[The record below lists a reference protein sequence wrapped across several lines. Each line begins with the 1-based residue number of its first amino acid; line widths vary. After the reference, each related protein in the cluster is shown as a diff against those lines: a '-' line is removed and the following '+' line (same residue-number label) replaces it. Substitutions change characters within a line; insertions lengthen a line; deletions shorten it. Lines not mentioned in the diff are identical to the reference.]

1 MNVKSTMRAG
11 LYEFEFVDEGITIT
25 MKNIHSEKGQVI
37 ARMYVKADPSKHVN
51 LTGSFL
57 DQMTLN
63 MNSNSGVNS
72 KVTAIK
78 TFSEMIEDVP
88 WDAIVNYCAINTTMK
103 FEEGHPLVMIG
114 NLPPREEVPYMLHP
128 LIRKDVPCILYGE
141 SGIGKSYVALFL
153 ALLIT
158 NEIPAVGLT
167 PRKANVLYLDW
178 EDGEQN
184 MDERLKALAKG
195 LDIETPQ
202 LHYQYM
208 DGNLKERLDMVAER
222 ISNNDIDLI
231 IVDSKGASL
240 GGRINEADTTVQ
252 LFNAIRSLR
261 VTSIVIDHVA
271 KQSAIGPIGSTYTVA
286 EARNVWEMTS
296 TKTLGDNNLRIGFYH
311 RKTNMGKIHDSFAL
325 EFIFNED
332 GRGVVDKVSVQSA
345 DVGEDDKTRASLYL
359 WQRIQKFL
367 ELQAMPDGTF
377 ISTPVEEIRLGCP
390 DKQGKFPDIDTVTAR
405 LSDKKYNGQEGFWE
419 RSNTGEYRFLPVGAS
434 RLNSPI
440 INKETW

>member
-1 MNVKSTMRAG
+1 MNVKTTMRAG
-11 LYEFEFVDEGITIT
+11 IYEFEFVDEGITIT

-88 WDAIVNYCAINTTMK
+88 WDSIIRHCAIHTTMK
-103 FEEGHPLVMIG
+103 FEEGHSLVMIG

-202 LHYQYM
+202 LYYQYM
-208 DGNLKERLDMVAER
+208 DGNLRERLDMVAER
-222 ISNNDIDLI
+222 ISKNDIDLI

-332 GRGVVDKVSVQSA
+332 DRGVVDKVSVQSA
-345 DVGEDDKTRASLYL
+345 DVGEDDKTRASLYP

-367 ELQAMPDGTF
+367 ELKAMPDGTF
-377 ISTPVEEIRLGCP
+377 ISTSIENIRLGCP
-390 DKQGKFPDIDTVTAR
+390 NKDGKFLDIDTIKST
-405 LSDKKYNGQEGFWE
+405 LLNEKYNGKEGFWE
-419 RSNTGEYRFLPVGAS
+419 ESATEEYRFLPVGAS